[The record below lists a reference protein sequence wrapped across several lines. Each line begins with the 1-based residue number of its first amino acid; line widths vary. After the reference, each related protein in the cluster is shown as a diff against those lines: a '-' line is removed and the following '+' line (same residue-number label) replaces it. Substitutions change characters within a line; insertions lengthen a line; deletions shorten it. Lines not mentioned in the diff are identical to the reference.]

1 MYKTGVLVD
10 FVKKLNRPIAKAIDQ
25 RHDIEE
31 IRIRADRPVMV
42 MAGGREYYIT
52 RSGNLIRTEIR
63 GQKTNDEI
71 VVLNFI
77 DINIMFTTI
86 NENSVYAYQDEI
98 KKGYIT
104 IKGGHRIGL
113 AGKTVLSGDGS
124 VNLIKDISG
133 LNFRVAK
140 EITGCSDKLLKYI
153 IRNPYDI
160 YNTLIVSPPGTGKT
174 TLLRDLTRNL
184 SNGGNNPIFHGMNI
198 GVVDERSEIAA
209 CYKGMPQNDV
219 GARTDVLDGCP
230 KATGMM
236 MLLRSMAPR
245 IIVTDEIGGTGDAE
259 AVRCVANAGV
269 RLLATAHGYCQNDL
283 NDLRKDARELVEE
296 GIFQKIIVL
305 DNSAGPGSLNKV
317 IENVGI
323 PVESPIQGGINELNH

>member
-1 MYKTGVLVD
+1 MYKTGMLAD
-10 FVKKLNRPIAKAIDQ
+10 FVKKLNRPIARAVSERQ
-25 RHDIEE
+25 DIEE
-31 IRIRADRPVMV
+31 IRIRADRPVIMK
-42 MAGGREYYIT
+42 AGGQEYYIT
-52 RSGNLIRTEIR
+52 KAGSLYKAGMFSPSNFQAIINNDILI
-63 GQKTNDEI
+63 
-71 VVLNFI
+71 LNFL
-77 DINIMFTTI
+77 DISAMFVAI

-113 AGKTVLSGDGS
+113 TGKAVLSGDGS

-140 EITGCSDKLLKYI
+140 EITGCSDKLLRYI
-153 IRNPYDI
+153 IRNPQDI

-174 TLLRDLTRNL
+174 TLLRDLARNL
-184 SNGGNNPIFHGMNI
+184 SDGCKSPLFQGTNI
-198 GVVDERSEIAA
+198 GIVDERSEIAA
-209 CYKGMPQNDV
+209 CYKGIPQNDV

-230 KATGMM
+230 KSTGMM

-269 RLLATAHGYCQNDL
+269 RLLATAHGYCQEDL
-283 NDLRKDARELVEE
+283 KDLRKDARELIED

-305 DNSAGPGSLNKV
+305 DNSKGPGSLNRV
-317 IENVGI
+317 IE
-323 PVESPIQGGINELNH
+323 L